1 MTIRSYR
8 RDNVDIQKRKV
19 SNMVILVALI
29 IIYVIARKKEME
41 ISEWLEII
49 FAGMV
54 LFLFWH
60 L

>member
-1 MTIRSYR
+1 
-8 RDNVDIQKRKV
+8 
-19 SNMVILVALI
+19 MVILVALI
-29 IIYVIARKKEME
+29 IIYGIARKKEME

>member
-1 MTIRSYR
+1 
-8 RDNVDIQKRKV
+8 
-19 SNMVILVALI
+19 MVVLVVLL

-49 FAGMV
+49 LAGIV
-54 LFLFWH
+54 LFLLWH